1 MMLVSIV
8 CVCVC
13 DELHPSKAVA
23 LILIE
28 GVSVCLCVKTEC
40 MGALHCYK
48 WVPCQDGTA
57 CAWVVDGGE

>member
-1 MMLVSIV
+1 M
-8 CVCVC
+8 CVC